1 MRNSECLFRIRWW
14 FFVHQLN
21 LFVFIMFS
29 SEFFSPKIVISDQ
42 NRSRIAF
49 QKKKNSEM
57 KIRYFFCFICFGS
70 MWVIFYLEFSSQFP
84 LMILFLFRWM
94 QNDMYPSKYLF
105 VYVVYYLSMLAHI
118 HLFKHTAF
126 YRSLTRSIII
136 WFRFF
141 FLQTSFCW
149 FIHFGWIT
157 SFVVWLSSF
166 SIIHIDL
173 IHCVQIGRL
182 RTRRIAWVF
191 FSVGVWSHFC
201 FHNTMRTLIEF
212 LFVSIF
218 HYIV

>member
-126 YRSLTRSIII
+126 YRSLTRSIHFII

-141 FLQTSFCW
+141 FFKLLSVDLFTLGELLRLLCDSLHFLLFTLIW
-149 FIHFGWIT
+149 FIAFKSDDSGPGELHGF
-157 SFVVWLSSF
+157 FFLSVC
-166 SIIHIDL
+166 DL
-173 IHCVQIGRL
+173 IFVFITQCV
-182 RTRRIAWVF
+182 
-191 FSVGVWSHFC
+191 H
-201 FHNTMRTLIEF
+201 
-212 LFVSIF
+212 
-218 HYIV
+218 